1 MPKEIAED
9 KLKEKLDYIGLNLEK
24 IPKFLKEFTPFSFR
38 PLKSYDDMGYK
49 VYQYVD
55 VTDIDILL
63 TPTDR
68 LTNLNEKYKLSS
80 HISNYLDS
88 KSKEN
93 IERHNTFLSMLSN
106 TEIEEIRALEKE
118 QEKLK
123 KQIPYEVKYAN
134 NYIWQIY
141 YSDISNKY
149 FMLVPT
155 NEYNNSALF
164 YILKKQIEAQK
175 TRRKEY
181 VFVPISHQ
189 EYSGEYLLKSQIA
202 DLENYLWYFTKQW
215 PNIFEVYDLRKNMT
229 LKIVGE
235 TKVYEKLE
243 STYVISLENKDEALE
258 LYKLIKALFI
268 IATGL
273 PEDYKFKAEIS
284 ENGELNYLLKDVLK
298 TNNKK
303 ELKINDNKKDE
314 RNVEDDKEEQSQDI
328 NEKEFKQAE
337 SIITYS
343 NLIYFIQNE
352 MSKKRLLIGLEDK
365 KITEEQEKLKV
376 LKEEVQEQ
384 TQEYLNRERQIS
396 TFLECKK
403 SFIGKVKYYFS
414 NRKKDF
420 KDANKKRMQKS
431 AKKQAEDMEAK
442 LKAQKVSEE
451 DNNKDVSKLSN
462 EAELKQE
469 LLNQNNGPYTIEDLI
484 EICTKL
490 DGRRKLVKDL
500 KSDVKAQELKKIN
513 LERKIKNANT
523 YLNEIELHKKS
534 IFEFWRFTNKDELP
548 SLNEGE
554 EQEEQNKEKI
564 GKTFDYEEDF
574 EDLGKQV
581 DEIQKRKLSKNE
593 TDSIFAMKQVL
604 QSIQILNHTKS
615 NELNKEQEEK
625 IKTELDNLKKSYEND
640 IDLIKSK
647 DFDIFG
653 GMSEDKTKIKMI
665 NNQKHREVEKDKYNV
680 LSITPQTEES
690 IYIDNL
696 RNYLKLIKE
705 AFCKIKSPY
714 ETNIYLAS
722 KKEIELDNLQIFH
735 LSEANAVEEQLKL
748 DVEELYLY
756 KITLPEDTKILYYSN
771 IIFFDNFN
779 QTLPSGMDLSDEVA
793 VDLDSLKLEKTL
805 QEEFNLNYVVDE
817 YTNKIIKINLHE
829 YKVKNQNK
837 KE

>member
-55 VTDIDILL
+55 VTDIEILL

-68 LTNLNEKYKLSS
+68 LTNLSEKYKLSA

-88 KSKEN
+88 KSEEN
-93 IERHNTFLSMLSN
+93 IERYNTFLSMLSN
-106 TEIEEIRALEKE
+106 TEIEEIRGLEDE

-123 KQIPYEVKYAN
+123 KQIPYEVKYSN

-181 VFVPISHQ
+181 VFIPISHQ

-215 PNIFEVYDLRKNMT
+215 PNIFEVYDLRKNMS

-243 STYVISLENKDEALE
+243 STYVISLENKNEALE

-284 ENGELNYLLKDVLK
+284 KNGELNFLLKDGLK
-298 TNNKK
+298 TNNKN

-314 RNVEDDKEEQSQDI
+314 LNVEDDKAEQSQDI

-337 SIITYS
+337 NIITYS

-376 LKEEVQEQ
+376 LKEEVEEQ

-403 SFIGKVKYYFS
+403 SFFGKVKYYFS

-420 KDANKKRMQKS
+420 KYANRKRLQNS

-442 LKAQKVSEE
+442 LKSQKANEE
-451 DNNKDVSKLSN
+451 DKNKDAGKISN
-462 EAELKQE
+462 EAELKQD
-469 LLNQNNGPYTIEDLI
+469 LLNQNSGPYTIEDLI

-490 DGRRKLVKDL
+490 DGRRKLVKNL
-500 KSDVKAQELKKIN
+500 KSDIKAQELKKIN

-534 IFEFWRFTNKDELP
+534 IFEFWKFTNKDELP

-554 EQEEQNKEKI
+554 EQDEQNKEKI

-593 TDSIFAMKQVL
+593 TDGVFAMKQVL
-604 QSIQILNHTKS
+604 PSIQILNYTKS

-625 IKTELDNLKKSYEND
+625 IKAELDNLKKSYEND
-640 IDLIKSK
+640 IDLIKAK

-665 NNQKHREVEKDKYNV
+665 KNQKHREVEKDKYNV
-680 LSITPQTEES
+680 LSITPQTDES

-714 ETNIYLAS
+714 ETNIFLAS
-722 KKEIELDNLQIFH
+722 PKEIELDNLQIFH
-735 LSEANAVEEQLKL
+735 LSEANAVQEQLKL
-748 DVEELYLY
+748 DIEELYLY
-756 KITLPEDTKILYYSN
+756 KITLPEETKILYYSN

-793 VDLDSLKLEKTL
+793 VDLDSLKLEKIL
-805 QEEFNLNYVVDE
+805 QGKFNLNYVVDE
-817 YTNKIIKINLHE
+817 YTNKIIKINVHE
-829 YKVKNQNK
+829 YKVENK
-837 KE
+837 E